1 MNRLLIYYTIFFLSC
16 TGVNLYAGDTLF
28 ITKTHDKINIYRNLS
43 ILDDTTER
51 LNINDIL
58 NKKESLPF
66 YKNVEPKL
74 NFKFS
79 GSTYWLRLT
88 VKNNSRQPINY
99 LLEISNPDLDY
110 INFYELSDGQILRSI
125 QTGELLDVKSRE
137 IYNRNFLF
145 HIALDSGIVR
155 TYYLSVNNNS
165 HACSIPVSLME
176 RSYFEGFNNK
186 TDAFNWS
193 IYGLLIFI
201 IIFNIYLYRALRD
214 KVNLY
219 YSLSLLFAVITFMHY
234 DGYLYLVNP
243 SHIIENLKWI
253 NPGLYSV
260 FLLLFTRSFVAGVER
275 YKGIN
280 KLINPLIVIVIVVPV
295 AYNLQ
300 YPFSLIADIGIPVL
314 VLIAFIFIIKM
325 SLSGLRRD
333 YLPSQ
338 LLILAYIMVF
348 LGLLI
353 HQLKEFNI
361 ITPNFFTIDAI
372 KIGLT
377 LQNILIT
384 IAVLERFRIHQNND
398 KMTIEEN
405 LRRIEVQNREL
416 EIINTE
422 LEKLSIVASETDNS
436 IAIYDNGGILEWG
449 NTGFE
454 KLYEVA
460 INDLIKGKKDR
471 IEDII
476 PNPHI
481 HEYLI
486 NCKRTQLPVVFE
498 TPVITKNNKEIWV
511 QTTLSPFIRKK
522 TIFKIIAI
530 DSDITSLKNY
540 GRELEIAKEKAE
552 ESDRL
557 KTAFLHNISHEI
569 RTPMNA
575 IIGFSGLLNDQNVEA
590 EKRSQYTDIIIQS
603 SNHLLSVINDIMRI
617 ASIEAGQEN
626 LSESQ
631 FDLNTALEY
640 LHEQF
645 WLKAREQNTSL
656 ELKVSLPETE
666 IELIADETK
675 LVQVLANLI
684 DNALKFTKKGSVTF
698 GYKIRENELEFFV
711 QDSGIGIA
719 PELHQEIFKRFHQVE
734 STNTRKFG
742 GSGLGLSISKAYVE
756 LMGGRIWVASALNQ
770 GSVFYFTIPYK
781 KASSK
786 ESEPETT
793 EISQPELTN
802 QKTILIAEDEES
814 NFNLLKELLSGLNI
828 NIVRAKNGLEAVELC
843 RTRIIDLILMDIKMP
858 QMDGFMATRQIREF
872 LPDLPIIA
880 QTAYN
885 TESDKELAYASGC
898 NSFISKPLKKDVV
911 LSIVNVY
918 LSPLQGSV

>member
-1 MNRLLIYYTIFFLSC
+1 MIRFLICYTLIILSC
-16 TGVNLYAGDTLF
+16 TGINLYASDTLY
-28 ITKTHDKINIYRNLS
+28 INKTIDKIDIYRNLS
-43 ILDDTTER
+43 ILNDSSKT
-51 LNINDIL
+51 LNINDIVKGSAGL
-58 NKKESLPF
+58 SF
-66 YKNVEPKL
+66 HKNHEPKL

-79 GSTYWLRLT
+79 GSTYWLRLI
-88 VKNNSRQPINY
+88 VKNTTDHPINY
-99 LLEISNPDLDY
+99 LFEISNPDLDY
-110 INFYELSDGQILRSI
+110 VNFYEVNNGQILRSVN
-125 QTGELLDVKSRE
+125 TGELMDVKSRE

-145 HIALDSGIVR
+145 HISIDSGVVR
-155 TYYLSVNNNS
+155 TYYLSINNNS

-176 RSYFEGFNNK
+176 QSYFEKFNNK
-186 TDAFNWS
+186 TDAFNWF
-193 IYGLLIFI
+193 IYGFLIFI
-201 IIFNIYLYRALRD
+201 IIFNIYLYVALKDR
-214 KVNLY
+214 VNLY
-219 YSLSLLFAVITFMHY
+219 YSLSLLFALITFMHY

-253 NPGLYSV
+253 NPSLYTV
-260 FLLLFTRSFVAGVER
+260 FLLLFIRSFVANNDRFVR
-275 YKGIN
+275 IN
-280 KLINPLIVIVIVVPV
+280 KLINPLIIIVIIVPV
-295 AYNLQ
+295 AYNFP
-300 YPFSLIADIGIPVL
+300 YPFSLITDLGLPVL
-314 VLIAFIFIIKM
+314 MLIAFIFIIKM
-325 SLSGLRRD
+325 AISGYRRD

-338 LLILAYIMVF
+338 LLILAYVMVF

-361 ITPNFFTIDAI
+361 ITPNFFVIDAI

-377 LQNILIT
+377 LQNIIIT

-398 KMTIEEN
+398 KLTIEEN
-405 LRRIEVQNREL
+405 LRRIEVQNKEL

-454 KLYEVA
+454 KLYEVT
-460 INDLIKGKKDR
+460 IHDLIKGKKDR

-481 HEYLI
+481 HEYLN
-486 NCKRTQLPVVFE
+486 NCRRTQLPVVFE
-498 TPVITKNNKEIWV
+498 TPVITKNKKEIWV

-575 IIGFSGLLNDQNVEA
+575 IIGFSGLLSDQNVEA
-590 EKRSQYTDIIIQS
+590 EKRTQYTDIIIQS

-626 LSESQ
+626 LAESQ
-631 FDLNTALEY
+631 FDLNAALEY

-645 WLKAREQNTSL
+645 WLKARDQNTSL
-656 ELKVSLPETE
+656 DLKVSLPDTE

-711 QDSGIGIA
+711 KDSGIGIA

-756 LMGGRIWVASALNQ
+756 LMGGRIWVASELNQ

-781 KASSK
+781 PANKMG
-786 ESEPETT
+786 T
-793 EISQPELTN
+793 ISQVTSFPESDLN
-802 QKTILIAEDEES
+802 NHRTILIAEDEES
-814 NFNLLKELLSGLNI
+814 NFNLLKELLSSLKVNI
-828 NIVRAKNGLEAVELC
+828 LRANNGVEAVELC
-843 RTRIIDLILMDIKMP
+843 RTRIIDLVFMDIKMP
-858 QMDGFMATRQIREF
+858 VMDGLIATRQIREF

-885 TESDKELAYASGC
+885 TDADKENAYASGC
-898 NSFISKPLKKDVV
+898 TAFISKPLKKDVV
-911 LSIVNVY
+911 LSAINVY
-918 LSPLQGSV
+918 ISAL

>member
-1 MNRLLIYYTIFFLSC
+1 MNRCFICYVILFYALLNNNLS
-16 TGVNLYAGDTLF
+16 AADTLF
-28 ITKTHDKINIYRNLS
+28 VNQMHDNIEIYKNISVLEDPANT
-43 ILDDTTER
+43 LD
-51 LNINDIL
+51 IQDIL
-58 NKKESLPF
+58 QKNESEF
-66 YKNVEPKL
+66 HKNIHPQL
-74 NFKFS
+74 NFKYS
-79 GSTYWLRLT
+79 KSTYWLKLT
-88 VKNNSRQPINY
+88 VKNTYQKQINY
-99 LLEISNPDLDY
+99 LLELSNPDLDY
-110 INFYELSDGQILRSI
+110 VNFFEVAEGKVVRIIN
-125 QTGELLDVKSRE
+125 TGELRDVKSRE
-137 IYNRNFLF
+137 IYNRNYLF
-145 HIALDSGIVR
+145 HITLGSGESG

-165 HACSIPVSLME
+165 HPCSIPLVLME
-176 RSYFEGFNNK
+176 RTYFEKFNNK
-186 TDAFNWS
+186 TDALNWS

-201 IIFNIYLYRALRD
+201 IIFNIYLYQALKD

-219 YSLSLLFAVITFMHY
+219 YSLSLLFAVITFLHY

-243 SHIIENLKWI
+243 PRIIEHLKWI
-253 NPGLYSV
+253 NPSLYSV
-260 FLLLFTRSFVAGVER
+260 FLLLFTRSFVAGDDRFVS
-275 YKGIN
+275 IN
-280 KLINPLIVIVIVVPV
+280 KLINPLIIIVLIVPV
-295 AYNLQ
+295 AYNFT

-325 SLSGLRRD
+325 AVSAFRRD
-333 YLPSQ
+333 YSPSH
-338 LLILAYIMVF
+338 LLVLAYVMVF

-353 HQLKEFNI
+353 HQLKEFNV
-361 ITPNFFTIDAI
+361 ITPNFFVIDAI

-377 LQNILIT
+377 LQNILLT

-398 KMTIEEN
+398 KRTIEEN
-405 LRRIEVQNREL
+405 LRRIEVQNKEL

-460 INDLIKGKKDR
+460 INDLIKGKKDK

-481 HEYLI
+481 HEYLN
-486 NCKRTQLPVVFE
+486 NCRRTQLPVVFE
-498 TPVITKNNKEIWV
+498 TPVITKNKKEIWV

-575 IIGFSGLLNDQNVEA
+575 IIGFSGLLSDQNVEA
-590 EKRSQYTDIIIQS
+590 DKRTQYTDIIIQS

-631 FDLNTALEY
+631 FDLNSSLEY

-645 WLKAREQNTSL
+645 WLKAREQKTSL
-656 ELKVSLPETE
+656 ELKVSIPETE

-675 LVQVLANLI
+675 LVQVMANLI
-684 DNALKFTKKGSVTF
+684 DNALKFTKKGAVTF
-698 GYKIRENELEFFV
+698 GYTIRGNELEFFV
-711 QDSGIGIA
+711 KDSGIGIA

-756 LMGGRIWVASALNQ
+756 LMGGRIWVTSELNQ
-770 GSVFYFTIPYK
+770 GSVFYFTIPLK
-781 KASSK
+781 TANKIVT
-786 ESEPETT
+786 PTT
-793 EISQPELTN
+793 GEIPDHDQDIEGLRTL
-802 QKTILIAEDEES
+802 LIAEDEES
-814 NFNLLKELLSGLNI
+814 NFNLLKEQLSSLKVNI
-828 NIVRAKNGLEAVELC
+828 IRAKNGVEAVEIC
-843 RTRIIDLILMDIKMP
+843 RTRTVDLILMDVKMP
-858 QMDGFMATRQIREF
+858 LMDGFMATRKIREF
-872 LPDLPIIA
+872 MPDIPIIA

-885 TESDKELAYASGC
+885 TEADKELALESGC
-898 NSFISKPLKKDVV
+898 TSFISKPVKRDVV
-911 LSIVNVY
+911 LSAIHG
-918 LSPLQGSV
+918 LLQFK

>member
-1 MNRLLIYYTIFFLSC
+1 MLI
-16 TGVNLYAGDTLF
+16 F
-28 ITKTHDKINIYRNLS
+28 IEVR
-43 ILDDTTER
+43 R
-51 LNINDIL
+51 
-58 NKKESLPF
+58 
-66 YKNVEPKL
+66 
-74 NFKFS
+74 
-79 GSTYWLRLT
+79 GR
-88 VKNNSRQPINY
+88 
-99 LLEISNPDLDY
+99 
-110 INFYELSDGQILRSI
+110 ILRSI
-125 QTGELLDVKSRE
+125 KTGELLDVKSRE
-137 IYNRNFLF
+137 IFNRNFLF
-145 HIALDSGIVR
+145 NISLDPGSVR
-155 TYYLSVNNNS
+155 TYYVSVNNNS
-165 HACSIPVSLME
+165 HSCSIPVSLME
-176 RSYFEGFNNK
+176 GSYFERFNNK

-201 IIFNIYLYRALRD
+201 IIFNIYLYKALKD

-234 DGYLYLVNP
+234 DGYLYLLNP

-253 NPGLYSV
+253 NPSLYTV
-260 FLLLFTRSFVAGVER
+260 FILLFTRSFVAKDDRFVR
-275 YKGIN
+275 IN
-280 KLINPLIVIVIVVPV
+280 KLINPLAIIVLIVPV
-295 AYNLQ
+295 AYNFP
-300 YPFSLIADIGIPVL
+300 YPFSLIADIGIPIL

-325 SLSGLRRD
+325 TVSAYRKD

-338 LLILAYIMVF
+338 LLVLAYVMVF

-361 ITPNFFTIDAI
+361 IKPNFFTIDAI

-377 LQNILIT
+377 LQNIILT
-384 IAVLERFRIHQNND
+384 IAVLERFRYTQNND
-398 KMTIEEN
+398 KQTIEDN
-405 LRRIEVQNREL
+405 LRKIEIQNREL

-436 IAIYDNGGILEWG
+436 IAIYDSGGRLEWG
-449 NTGFE
+449 NAGFE
-454 KLYEVA
+454 KLYEVS
-460 INDLIKGKKDR
+460 INDLIKVKKDK
-471 IEDII
+471 IEDVI
-476 PNPHI
+476 PNPNI
-481 HEYLI
+481 HQYVN
-486 NCKRTQLPVVFE
+486 NCKETQLPVVFE
-498 TPVITKNNKEIWV
+498 TPVFTKNKKEIWV

-575 IIGFSGLLNDQNVEA
+575 IIGFSGLLSDQNVEA
-590 EKRSQYTDIIIQS
+590 EKRTQYTDIIVQS

-626 LSESQ
+626 LAESQ
-631 FDLNTALEY
+631 FDLNAALEY

-656 ELKVSLPETE
+656 ELKVNLPETE

-698 GYKIRENELEFFV
+698 GYKIREKELEFFV
-711 QDSGIGIA
+711 QDTGIGIA

-756 LMGGRIWVASALNQ
+756 LMGGRIWVTSELNQ

-781 KASSK
+781 TDSEGSIPITI
-786 ESEPETT
+786 ESEKDEPDLT
-793 EISQPELTN
+793 SQRTL
-802 QKTILIAEDEES
+802 LIAEDEES
-814 NFNLLKELLSGLNI
+814 NFNLLKEQLSGLKI
-828 NIVRAKNGLEAVELC
+828 NILRARNGVEAVELC
-843 RTRIIDLILMDIKMP
+843 RTKIIDLILMDIKMP
-858 QMDGFMATRQIREF
+858 LMDGFMATRQIREF
-872 LPDLPIIA
+872 MPDIPIIA
-880 QTAYN
+880 QTAYD
-885 TESDKELAYASGC
+885 TEADKELAYASGC
-898 NSFISKPLKKDVV
+898 TSFISKPLKKDVL
-911 LSIVNVY
+911 LSTINGY
-918 LSPLQGSV
+918 LLVE